1 MNNDLRTDAN
11 EWPERPETWPE
22 IVTEIEVAMILRLD
36 YQSIAAAKRSL
47 RFVRRTKQLPDI
59 GRLGRHT
66 LFRRDAVFEWLAAR
80 ERVPAA
86 GSPAGRAAS
95 SGSADRAAS
104 EADET
109 AGNAPDGP
117 STGLAGDQ
125 ADPTSAGDSSSHLS
139 GNNSTLDK

>member
-1 MNNDLRTDAN
+1 MNNDRTDAN

-47 RFVRRTKQLPDI
+47 RFVRRTKQMPDI

-80 ERVPAA
+80 ERVPGT
-86 GSPAGRAAS
+86 GSSEGGVAS
-95 SGSADRAAS
+95 SGSADPTGAKAAQP
-104 EADET
+104 DE
-109 AGNAPDGP
+109 NAPDGP
-117 STGLAGDQ
+117 STGLTGDQ
-125 ADPTSAGDSSSHLS
+125 AAPAAAGDSSSHLS